1 MKHVYILLIL
11 SILDWKPVF
20 SQDDNQNYI
29 RTRVML
35 DENASRYLE
44 TVQYYDGLGR
54 PYLNVQKNITPS
66 GANLS
71 TLREYDALGRESK
84 TWLPY
89 VNSLDYLSPED
100 IKKKISTTYG
110 GDPRAF
116 NESVYEASP
125 LNRVVRQYGAGS
137 S

>member
-1 MKHVYILLIL
+1 M
-11 SILDWKPVF
+11 DWKPVL
-20 SQDDNQNYI
+20 SQDDTQNYI

-35 DENASRYLE
+35 DENASKYTE

-89 VNSLDYLSPED
+89 VNSPGLSVSGRYKKED
-100 IKKKISTTYG
+100 FHHLWRRS
-110 GDPRAF
+110 
-116 NESVYEASP
+116 ES
-125 LNRVVRQYGAGS
+125 LQ
-137 S
+137 

>member
-11 SILDWKPVF
+11 SILDWKPVL

-100 IKKKISTTYG
+100 IKKKIPTT
-110 GDPRAF
+110 
-116 NESVYEASP
+116 
-125 LNRVVRQYGAGS
+125 
-137 S
+137 